1 MTSAAKLRIPK
12 LAEIKFYDFFEI
24 LST

>member
-1 MTSAAKLRIPK
+1 MTSAANLRIPK